1 MNILPQLAPTP
12 DRDRMPRMS
21 SREIASLC
29 DKRHSHVKRDIDVIC
44 ADLEIDASRFGHIY
58 LDSRNRSQTEYL
70 LGKDLTLTLISGYN
84 VILRKRIVDRWLEL
98 EDAARDRPATI
109 DLREP
114 VQLARVTQQLV
125 EINRDQAREIECAVL
140 GNEQPEAS
148 LPGEIV
154 PAADFYD
161 YADKYLDGSAELL
174 IPAPLDP
181 GVTEDLRSLAIRAYQ
196 ALRCEGLARVD
207 FFYEEGGRGLLVN
220 EINTMPG
227 FTPISMYPK
236 MWDATGVSY
245 PELIDRL
252 VDLAIERHQRRSA
265 HRRTER

>member
-98 EDAARDRPATI
+98 EEAARNRPATI
-109 DLREP
+109 DLRDP
-114 VQLARVTQQLV
+114 VQLARVTQQLA
-125 EINRDQAREIECAVL
+125 EINRDQAREIEAMREDVESLDRIRNADGSFCITDAAKALQMRPKELFDWLQGNGWIYKRPGAAGYL
-140 GNEQPEAS
+140 GYQSRTAAS
-148 LPGEIV
+148 LLEHKV
-154 PAADFYD
+154 TTVLRA
-161 YADKYLDGSAELL
+161 DGSEK
-174 IPAPLDP
+174 
-181 GVTEDLRSLAIRAYQ
+181 VTEQVRVTAKGLTKLAALIRPRLR
-196 ALRCEGLARVD
+196 
-207 FFYEEGGRGLLVN
+207 
-220 EINTMPG
+220 
-227 FTPISMYPK
+227 
-236 MWDATGVSY
+236 
-245 PELIDRL
+245 
-252 VDLAIERHQRRSA
+252 
-265 HRRTER
+265 